1 MIKRSKSLFFC
12 FSMNNSGYIDYPA
25 KYSTEDVL
33 RLIGASSLEKL
44 IQQTIQGRLQF
55 NSMEISKTNI
65 DGVLIIEPKVF
76 KDLRHA
82 ILKDF
87 DTPLA

>member
-1 MIKRSKSLFFC
+1 
-12 FSMNNSGYIDYPA
+12 
-25 KYSTEDVL
+25 
-33 RLIGASSLEKL
+33 
-44 IQQTIQGRLQF
+44 
-55 NSMEISKTNI
+55 MEISKTNI

-87 DTPLA
+87 DTPFSIDTNLYPELI

>member
-1 MIKRSKSLFFC
+1 M
-12 FSMNNSGYIDYPA
+12 
-25 KYSTEDVL
+25 
-33 RLIGASSLEKL
+33 EKL

-87 DTPLA
+87 DTPFSIDTNLYPELI